1 MNPTRFFCRIIPAV
15 FLLIFA
21 ANAQA
26 EMAPDGKYLPA
37 LYQARPL
44 LYHPVGKYKT
54 RLGWLLSSIVR
65 YDNRSPFDIWGSFA
79 NPAYLPAYN
88 AEVKYIQS
96 LSGARAYRYNIALLR
111 DLAKV
116 EIQHL
121 QGERTKL
128 VFTTAA
134 HSMIADAA
142 AAGLT
147 AGFKKMISKER
158 ETALDLAY
166 ASANYPNNEIR
177 TATRY
182 AFFDIQMRYH
192 EVLDKRVLDQIER
205 QLSTNVD
212 LSTATSLISESMIST
227 AFGTWL
233 KNHSAS
239 SEQFLAE
246 YRRQIAM
253 DIAAWHCACAL
264 DPNIFAPPQAWHL
277 IYNGKKT
284 YRTKLGYL
292 LALKLAPPS
301 PTITN
306 ILSGN
311 TANGLLKQELQFLV
325 KLKETDHV
333 RYISYLRSFLPDM
346 EELEAEQLRALR
358 GGVIEGVLRDTGKN
372 LLFGS
377 IAAGGG
383 LPFQAAVIL
392 VHAGYE
398 GLAANQSV
406 SDEIK
411 LRMEN
416 AALREIILNQLL
428 SGDIC
433 GCGVGVV
440 VTPRRVIKGKS
451 VK

>member
-1 MNPTRFFCRIIPAV
+1 MHPARFFCRIILAA
-15 FLLIFA
+15 LLIAFA
-21 ANAQA
+21 GIAQA
-26 EMAPDGKYLPA
+26 EMASDGKYLPD
-37 LYQARPL
+37 LYQAHPL
-44 LYHPVGKYKT
+44 LYPPIGKYRT
-54 RLGWLLSSIVR
+54 RLGWLLSSIIR
-65 YDNRSPFDIWGSFA
+65 YDSRSPLDIWGSIA
-79 NPAYLPAYN
+79 KPSYLPAYN

-96 LSGARAYRYNIALLR
+96 LSGAQGYRYNIALLR

-121 QGERTKL
+121 RGEHTKI

-134 HSMIADAA
+134 QSMIADAA

-147 AGFKKMISKER
+147 AGFKNMISKER
-158 ETALDLAY
+158 ETALDLFY
-166 ASANYPNNEIR
+166 AHAKDPDNEINV
-177 TATRY
+177 AARY
-182 AFFDIQMRYH
+182 AFFDIELRYH
-192 EVLDKRVLDQIER
+192 EIFDKRVLDHIER

-233 KNHSAS
+233 KNYSAS

-246 YRRQIAM
+246 YRKQIAM
-253 DIAAWHCACAL
+253 DVAAWHCACAL

-277 IYNGKKT
+277 IFNGKKT

-311 TANGLLKQELQFLV
+311 SVNGFLKQELQFLV
-325 KLKETDHV
+325 NLKETDHV

-372 LLFGS
+372 LLFSS

-383 LPFQAAVIL
+383 LAFQAAVIL
-392 VHAGYE
+392 AHAGYE

-406 SDEIK
+406 RDEIK

-428 SGDIC
+428 SGNIC